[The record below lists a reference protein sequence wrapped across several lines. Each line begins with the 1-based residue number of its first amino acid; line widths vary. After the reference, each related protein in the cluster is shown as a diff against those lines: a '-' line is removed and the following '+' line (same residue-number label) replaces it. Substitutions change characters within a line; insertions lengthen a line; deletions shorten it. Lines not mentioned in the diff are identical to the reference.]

1 VINNKKRNKNMEFV
15 SEHWL
20 TLLGGGSITG
30 LFGWIVYGRKNQKEE
45 LKSSVIDNEIKEIDY
60 AEKVRDLYESILL
73 KKEAEISYL
82 SEQIKNALADA
93 KEDRE
98 YFRSEIN
105 PLREELQSLRKKSD
119 EQERQIVDLSLIN
132 AITKEAADSWEAKF
146 KTLEKE
152 HDKLK
157 KDFDTLR
164 KSMR

>member
-1 VINNKKRNKNMEFV
+1 MEFI

-30 LFGWIVYGRKNQKEE
+30 FFGWVFYGRKNQNAEFTSKVQGIYDNLVDDLKKDREALKEE
-45 LKSSVIDNEIKEIDY
+45 NARI
-60 AEKVRDLYESILL
+60 
-73 KKEAEISYL
+73 KKEHR
-82 SEQIKNALADA
+82 
-93 KEDRE
+93 EDVI
-98 YFRSEIN
+98 YFRSEIS

-119 EQERQIVDLSLIN
+119 EQERQIADLSLIN

-146 KTLEKE
+146 KILEKE

-164 KSMR
+164 KSMK